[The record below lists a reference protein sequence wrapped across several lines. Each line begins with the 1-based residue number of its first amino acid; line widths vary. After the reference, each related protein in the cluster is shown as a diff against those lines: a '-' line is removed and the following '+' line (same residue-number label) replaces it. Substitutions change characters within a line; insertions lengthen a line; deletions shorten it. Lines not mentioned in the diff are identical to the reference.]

1 MSMSLDLRQVFLAY
15 HQSLCYLVGSVVR
28 ICGSDVTL
36 DPRVVCFH
44 RFNTGTSLSLNVD
57 LMTLVTSLIQ
67 V

>member
-15 HQSLCYLVGSVVR
+15 HQSLFSR